1 MFEGG
6 LVAVEAGEDVVGASQ
21 VRDLE
26 KRVRELERLLGRKT
40 MENEILTESLTLTR
54 PKKTDVAARLLESAQ
69 RRFAMKA
76 ITKTLGVARSN
87 LIERRAGILA
97 RLPRLDRGLLR
108 GPPAL
113 RPELPIASGVH
124 PPQCLATQ
132 PGVRSNG
139 VHTSRL

>member
-54 PKKTDVAARLLESAQ
+54 PKKNRRRRSSPGIRAKTVRDEGDHKNAGRSPLEPDRTARGHPCQATPTGS
-69 RRFAMKA
+69 R
-76 ITKTLGVARSN
+76 IIARST
-87 LIERRAGILA
+87 R
-97 RLPRLDRGLLR
+97 
-108 GPPAL
+108 
-113 RPELPIASGVH
+113 
-124 PPQCLATQ
+124 TQ
-132 PGVRSNG
+132 A
-139 VHTSRL
+139 